1 MALRVGIDLLSVEE
15 VREAIAAHDRRYLDR
30 IYTSA
35 ELHDCDSDP
44 QRLAA
49 RFAAKEATIKA
60 LRPGTEAVPWRDIE
74 VRRHPEGWTDL
85 ELHGAAAEL
94 ARRQGVTDTAVSLTH
109 DGDRASAVVV
119 VEVGSGCR
127 QA

>member
-1 MALRVGIDLLSVEE
+1 MALRVGIDLLSVDE
-15 VREAIAAHDRRYLDR
+15 VRAAIASHDRRYLDR

-35 ELHDCDSDP
+35 ELDDCGSDP

-60 LRPGTEAVPWRDIE
+60 LRPGAEAVPWRDIE
-74 VRRHPEGWTDL
+74 VRRHPHGWTDL

-119 VEVGSGCR
+119 VELV
-127 QA
+127 